1 MKRAERFYTEIRDLN
16 YQNHRFN
23 AFGEIVSDF
32 VDGDLPAT
40 RLPFRIDQAALDV
53 LGTLVPG
60 WQSKTLVA
68 IHPGASVPTSS
79 GHRLILPDWSVS
91 YRTPVIRCSG

>member
-1 MKRAERFYTEIRDLN
+1 M
-16 YQNHRFN
+16 
-23 AFGEIVSDF
+23 SDF

-40 RLPFRIDQAALDV
+40 RLPFRVDQAALDV
-53 LGTLVPG
+53 LGTLVPD

-68 IHPGASVPTSS
+68 IHPVQACPTSS

-91 YRTPVIRCSG
+91 YRTPLSGGLGGCR